1 MKDLSIPVVDI
12 HLFPLN
18 QDSVRRIIG
27 DILDRDPD
35 SSRLRDDPEMQTLV
49 ELVYAKTQGNPFF
62 VIQLLK
68 TLHRANHIAFDFAEN
83 QWRFNLTSMEASDL
97 PPTVVEL
104 LAKSMLKLSNE
115 ARTAMMLASCIGT
128 DRISLRALSTAAGK
142 RIEQTASDIWGAL
155 DAGLVLPTGGNYKIH
170 LALEAP
176 GLRAKRDSPVSSGA
190 PPPARNNGL
199 AAAAQ
204 ASDTT
209 DEEEATYR
217 FLHDRVRQAAYSLIP
232 PGERAGLHRM
242 IGTRMLEKAT
252 EEDLDGGMIYEIVN
266 QLNHWLSPLEP
277 EERRTLMELN
287 LKAGKMALQATAFAT
302 AANYLSIA
310 KDVLDD
316 PDGGQH
322 AAAAAAGPRNPSKR
336 LSFGYNNA
344 ISFGHPSDALQITC
358 PNDPRP
364 LDELSTEINISL
376 MEGYFA
382 DVKYAKSIQL
392 SSEILP
398 NCTKSKDKVR
408 CLITK
413 MNCLLVQGRLS
424 EAIEAGLTGLSVL
437 SWEVPLDDDNA
448 QQHALMM
455 RPRILLDVKR
465 IKAIA
470 KMHRLQTEDLLLIQ
484 EIISTLLLP
493 VYMAR
498 PALLPAVCF
507 TSVAVT
513 LEFGVS
519 MAGALALVMTGV
531 LLGNDPTNENLER
544 SFAYGQAALKLIENG
559 NSRHPLAP
567 AIYQVYAGHIG
578 IFHQSMQ
585 EVQRYLQQAI
595 QAGLAV
601 FNVDY
606 TTFAMVEQ
614 ISFAMMSGETL
625 DTVHSKMIAA
635 KGNIRRFKQE
645 TGMWW
650 LGVPL
655 QLVLNLRGLGNSDPL
670 CFEGEALGA
679 SEDLSRLASSE
690 SLCHIYMYHMYRLI
704 VSAIYGSIPPPS
716 SSPTLPRPS
725 PSSFPSL

>member
-18 QDSVRRIIG
+18 QDSVRRIVG

-35 SSRLRDDPEMQTLV
+35 SKRLRDDPEMQTLV

-62 VIQLLK
+62 VMQLLK
-68 TLHRANHIAFDFAEN
+68 SLHRANHIVFDFAKN
-83 QWRFNLTSMEASDL
+83 RWRFNLTTMEASDL

-104 LAKSMLKLSNE
+104 LAKSMLRLSNE

-128 DRISLRALSTAAGK
+128 ERIPLRALSTAAGK

-176 GLRAKRDSPVSSGA
+176 GLRAERD
-190 PPPARNNGL
+190 PPMSNGGPNNGL
-199 AAAAQ
+199 AAAQ
-204 ASDTT
+204 VSDAT

-252 EEDLDGGMIYEIVN
+252 EEDLGGGMIYEIVN

-287 LKAGKMALQATAFAT
+287 LRAGKRALQATAFAT

-316 PDGGQH
+316 PGGGRH
-322 AAAAAAGPRNPSKR
+322 AAGGGGPQGPSKR

-455 RPRILLDVKR
+455 RPRILLDVKQ

-519 MAGALALVMTGV
+519 MAGALALAMTGA
-531 LLGNDPTNENLER
+531 LLGSDPTNENLER

-578 IFHQSMQ
+578 IFHQSTQ

-655 QLVLNLRGLGNSDPL
+655 QLVLNLRGQGNPDPL
-670 CFEGEALGA
+670 CFEGEALGT

-690 SLCHIYMYHMYRLI
+690 SLCHIYMYHVYRLI
-704 VSAIYGSIPPPS
+704 VSAIYGSLPPSPPS
-716 SSPTLPRPS
+716 SPPLSNRLHHLTS
-725 PSSFPSL
+725 HFY